1 MLPLLHQFCDKG
13 LHLPKLHLCPRSF
26 FISSVMTCLLWF
38 AAWLSLNFFFIS
50 SVMKV
55 STSQSSSPV
64 AVGPATFGRL
74 NDLHLYRS
82 GVGFSGLYCSC
93 FKVLCCGTFAWTMIK
108 YSAKLR
114 SEQLYM
120 YYTFCQ
126 TVLIGLLQDP
136 MPVPAVREAAPTS
149 VYLAQV
155 MSRNVPVQT
164 ACLYN
169 QEV

>member
-1 MLPLLHQFCDKG
+1 MVHVLSQEANINRQSIVIWKEVLYFDELVDKVNKIEFVTPFHQLSYDVTCVFIFVAIQSRCFPFYISSVIMVCTSQN
-13 LHLPKLHLCPRSF
+13 HCPRSF

-38 AAWLSLNFFFIS
+38 AACLKNFFIS

-108 YSAKLR
+108 YSAKPR
-114 SEQLYM
+114 S
-120 YYTFCQ
+120 
-126 TVLIGLLQDP
+126 
-136 MPVPAVREAAPTS
+136 
-149 VYLAQV
+149 
-155 MSRNVPVQT
+155 
-164 ACLYN
+164 
-169 QEV
+169 

>member
-1 MLPLLHQFCDKG
+1 MVIWKGVLYFDELVDKVNKIEFVTPFHQLSYDVTCVFIFVAIQSRCF
-13 LHLPKLHLCPRSF
+13 PF
-26 FISSVMTCLLWF
+26 YISSVIKVCTSQNFTFVHVHFSSALWWRVCYDLLHDWV
-38 AAWLSLNFFFIS
+38 WIFFFIS

-108 YSAKLR
+108 YSAKPR
-114 SEQLYM
+114 S
-120 YYTFCQ
+120 
-126 TVLIGLLQDP
+126 
-136 MPVPAVREAAPTS
+136 
-149 VYLAQV
+149 
-155 MSRNVPVQT
+155 
-164 ACLYN
+164 
-169 QEV
+169 

>member
-1 MLPLLHQFCDKG
+1 MHGTCTKSVSEHQQTVYCHLKGGFILWWISWVCYPISSAKLWCYLCLYICCYTIKMLPLLHQLCDKG

-108 YSAKLR
+108 YSAK
-114 SEQLYM
+114 
-120 YYTFCQ
+120 
-126 TVLIGLLQDP
+126 P
-136 MPVPAVREAAPTS
+136 
-149 VYLAQV
+149 
-155 MSRNVPVQT
+155 RN
-164 ACLYN
+164 
-169 QEV
+169 